1 MSSPNFVS
9 PIRNLGVPALR
20 FQAFDAES
28 EHVFGRTVPS
38 RLKIIHFSGIRLI
51 VIGIVFHSHLKPL
64 VSPDRRS
71 EVNRRAMRDV
81 NRLENRL
88 AEGRVRMNGSGNFV
102 VG

>member
-1 MSSPNFVS
+1 MNYQ
-9 PIRNLGVPALR
+9 GA
-20 FQAFDAES
+20 
-28 EHVFGRTVPS
+28 
-38 RLKIIHFSGIRLI
+38 
-51 VIGIVFHSHLKPL
+51 VIKTSFNCVYLDSHEFPCLPQPERWFAGAPL
-64 VSPDRRS
+64 VQVILGQPDWPS